1 MKKVLDIF
9 IYTKRK
15 YKKILWKTYKKMG
28 LRISLINFYFVM
40 IDIFHKVIV
49 LVRNHLNY
57 FKDNIFDFFFFID
70 WNRLLFFK
78 IIVFSFS

>member
-1 MKKVLDIF
+1 
-9 IYTKRK
+9 
-15 YKKILWKTYKKMG
+15 MG

-57 FKDNIFDFFFFID
+57 FKDNIFEFFFID

>member
-1 MKKVLDIF
+1 
-9 IYTKRK
+9 
-15 YKKILWKTYKKMG
+15 MG

-57 FKDNIFDFFFFID
+57 FKDNIFDFFFID